1 MGQGG
6 HTMIFWLSVII
17 FAVGVVMLIANR
29 IGESLSYK
37 YEYSNASTFI
47 LSFGVVISFIGAVWF
62 LVAGLILLLTQTN
75 VTAIRQANAEKYK
88 ALTYKLESEACR
100 DQFGLLNKEIID
112 EVQNWNVK
120 VTYYKAMEDNFWVG
134 IYYPDVYGDLGTID
148 YETYEGGQKP

>member
-1 MGQGG
+1 
-6 HTMIFWLSVII
+6 MIFWLSVII
-17 FAVGVVMLIANR
+17 FAVGVAILIANR
-29 IGESLSYK
+29 IGESLSYE
-37 YEYSNASTFI
+37 YEYSNVSGFI

-75 VTAIRQANAEKYK
+75 ITATRQANAEKYK

-112 EVQNWNVK
+112 EVQDWNTDI
-120 VTYYKAMEDNFWVG
+120 TYYKSMEDNFWMG

-148 YETYEGGQKP
+148 YETYEGN

>member
-75 VTAIRQANAEKYK
+75 ITATRQANAEKYK

-112 EVQNWNVK
+112 EVQRWNVK

-134 IYYPDVYGDLGTID
+134 IYYPDVYGDLGAID
-148 YETYEGGQKP
+148 YETYEGN

>member
-1 MGQGG
+1 MSATVLVLG
-6 HTMIFWLSVII
+6 V
-17 FAVGVVMLIANR
+17 AVA
-29 IGESLSYK
+29 
-37 YEYSNASTFI
+37 
-47 LSFGVVISFIGAVWF
+47 FIGAVY
-62 LVAGLILLLTQTN
+62 LLIAGLLLAISQTT
-75 VTAIRQANAEKYK
+75 VTATRQANAEKYK

-112 EVQNWNVK
+112 EVQRWNVK

>member
-1 MGQGG
+1 
-6 HTMIFWLSVII
+6 MILWLSVII
-17 FAVGVVMLIANR
+17 FAVSVVILIGNR
-29 IGESLSYK
+29 IGESLSYE
-37 YEYSNASTFI
+37 YEYSSVSGFI
-47 LSFGVVISFIGAVWF
+47 LSFGVVISFISVVWF
-62 LVAGLILLLTQTN
+62 LVAGLILLLTKTN
-75 VTAIRQANAEKYK
+75 VTATRQANAEKYK

-112 EVQNWNVK
+112 EVQRWNVN

>member
-1 MGQGG
+1 
-6 HTMIFWLSVII
+6 MIFWLSVII
-17 FAVGVVMLIANR
+17 FAVGVVILIANR

-37 YEYSNASTFI
+37 YEHSNVRRFI
-47 LSFGVVISFIGAVWF
+47 LSFGVVISFVSVVWF
-62 LVAGLILLLTQTN
+62 LVAGLILLLTKTN
-75 VTAIRQANAEKYK
+75 VTATRQANVEKYK

-112 EVQNWNVK
+112 EVQRWNVK

-148 YETYEGGQKP
+148 YETYEGN

>member
-1 MGQGG
+1 MGQEG

-17 FAVGVVMLIANR
+17 FTVGVVILIANR

-37 YEYSNASTFI
+37 YEYSNTSEFI
-47 LSFGVVISFIGAVWF
+47 LIFGAAVAFIGAVW
-62 LVAGLILLLTQTN
+62 LLIAGLPLVTSQTTI
-75 VTAIRQANAEKYK
+75 TATKQANVEKYK

-112 EVQNWNVK
+112 EVQDWNTDI
-120 VTYYKAMEDNFWVG
+120 TYYKSMEDNFWMG

-148 YETYEGGQKP
+148 YEMYDSN

>member
-1 MGQGG
+1 MGQGEQI
-6 HTMIFWLSVII
+6 MIFWLSVII

-29 IGESLSYK
+29 IGESLSYE
-37 YEYSNASTFI
+37 YEYSNASSFI
-47 LSFGVVISFIGAVWF
+47 LSFGVVISFISVVWF

-75 VTAIRQANAEKYK
+75 VAATRQANAEKYK

-112 EVQNWNVK
+112 EVQRWNVK

>member
-1 MGQGG
+1 
-6 HTMIFWLSVII
+6 MIFWLSVII
-17 FAVGVVMLIANR
+17 FAVGVVILIGNR

-37 YEYSNASTFI
+37 YEYSNVSGFI
-47 LSFGVVISFIGAVWF
+47 LSFGVVISFISVVWF

-75 VTAIRQANAEKYK
+75 VTATRQANTEKYK

-112 EVQNWNVK
+112 EVQRWNVK

-134 IYYPDVYGDLGTID
+134 IYYPDVYDDLGTID
-148 YETYEGGQKP
+148 YEMYDGN